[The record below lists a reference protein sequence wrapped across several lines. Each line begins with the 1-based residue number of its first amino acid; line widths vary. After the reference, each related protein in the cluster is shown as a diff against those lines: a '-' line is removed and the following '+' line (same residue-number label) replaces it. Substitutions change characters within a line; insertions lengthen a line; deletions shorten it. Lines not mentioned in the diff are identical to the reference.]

1 MVPFNIL
8 YMSTGSILGL
18 LLFVS
23 LFCQI
28 FVIHGYLSL
37 YVLRHISC
45 QSSSSCIGRRIKGSQ
60 GYCSHFLS
68 VSLFCQIFM
77 IHGYDPSPA
86 YSCTPAGGITAKE
99 HEQAMGYHS
108 QCLYQLPKFLEDFP
122 HFTKSVTS
130 SVHLRGPPPVWVSDV
145 DPLNGSAEASFSYRS
160 DPLLAPYF
168 TPRSL

>member
-1 MVPFNIL
+1 MVPFNIP
-8 YMSTGSILGL
+8 YMPTGSILGL

-37 YVLRHISC
+37 YILRHISC

-60 GYCSHFLS
+60 GYCSHFLT

-122 HFTKSVTS
+122 HFTKSLTS
-130 SVHLRGPPPVWVSDV
+130 SVHLRGPPPV
-145 DPLNGSAEASFSYRS
+145 
-160 DPLLAPYF
+160 
-168 TPRSL
+168 